1 MEEERKRK
9 RKGGMCDKVTKSA
22 PTERAGILYKEKGTE
37 RRKKV
42 EKGRGR
48 RDSIYGQAMRSTVR
62 IEEEFSRRVKEK
74 DSGTLWKRH
83 PRRGAIIRIGIVYKG
98 NDKSIKGMGRKYHK

>member
-1 MEEERKRK
+1 
-9 RKGGMCDKVTKSA
+9 
-22 PTERAGILYKEKGTE
+22 
-37 RRKKV
+37 
-42 EKGRGR
+42 
-48 RDSIYGQAMRSTVR
+48 MRSTVR